1 MQGRLSCGAVSRGCS
16 SAEGVITAG
25 VTVVAVQQAPSAGQ
39 QDNTNTNT
47 NTNTT
52 TTTNGSFALITM
64 GLFALL
70 CTFHGGHQ
78 SA

>member
-1 MQGRLSCGAVSRGCS
+1 MQGRLSCGAVSRGCR

-25 VTVVAVQQAPSAGQ
+25 VTVVAVQQALSAGQ
-39 QDNTNTNT
+39 QGNTNTNT
-47 NTNTT
+47 NTN
-52 TTTNGSFALITM
+52 NGSFALITM

-70 CTFHGGHQ
+70 CTFQGGHQ